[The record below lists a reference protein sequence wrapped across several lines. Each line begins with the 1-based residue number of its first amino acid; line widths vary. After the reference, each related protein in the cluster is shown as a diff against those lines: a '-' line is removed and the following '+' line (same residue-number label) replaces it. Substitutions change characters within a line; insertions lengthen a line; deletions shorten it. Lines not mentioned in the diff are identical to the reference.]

1 MRLDR
6 FLGQRKRLGRRG
18 VRLLLAAGRVPVDGR
33 VIQDGRHEVGP
44 FTPVALDGEPFTV
57 RRAAYWMLHKPAGCV
72 SATRDRHHRTV
83 LDCLDPADATDLH
96 LAGRLDFNSTGLMLL
111 TNDGRWSRRL
121 SDPRHK
127 LPKVYRV
134 RTEDPITPDYAAVFE
149 RGLYFPYEDRTT
161 RPAGLEI
168 LAPREARV
176 TLYEGLYHQIKRLFG
191 HFDNRV
197 VALHRERIGPIRLD
211 PSLAPGQYRAL
222 GADEIRLPGPAEPD
236 VQELRRP

>member
-1 MRLDR
+1 MVPPPPPDPGKEAPEWSVRCH
-6 FLGQRKRLGRRG
+6 G
-18 VRLLLAAGRVPVDGR
+18 V
-33 VIQDGRHEVGP
+33 
-44 FTPVALDGEPFTV
+44 
-57 RRAAYWMLHKPAGCV
+57 
-72 SATRDRHHRTV
+72 
-83 LDCLDPADATDLH
+83 
-96 LAGRLDFNSTGLMLL
+96 
-111 TNDGRWSRRL
+111 
-121 SDPRHK
+121 
-127 LPKVYRV
+127 
-134 RTEDPITPDYAAVFE
+134 
-149 RGLYFPYEDRTT
+149 RTT

>member
-1 MRLDR
+1 MSVNLT
-6 FLGQRKRLGRRG
+6 LLVVMG
-18 VRLLLAAGRVPVDGR
+18 VLYAVGVYLLLERSLTRV
-33 VIQDGRHEVGP
+33 
-44 FTPVALDGEPFTV
+44 L
-57 RRAAYWMLHKPAGCV
+57 L
-72 SATRDRHHRTV
+72 
-83 LDCLDPADATDLH
+83 
-96 LAGRLDFNSTGLMLL
+96 GLMLL

>member
-6 FLGQRKRLGRRG
+6 FVGQHNAQGRRS
-18 VRLLLAAGRVPVDGR
+18 VRLLLAAGRVTVDGR
-33 VIQDGRHEVGP
+33 VIRDGRHDVGP
-44 FTPVALDGEPFTV
+44 FTPVALDGEPLDV
-57 RRAAYWMLHKPAGCV
+57 PRPAYWMLHKPPGCV
-72 SATRDRHHRTV
+72 SATRDRRHRTV
-83 LDCLDPADATDLH
+83 LDWLEPADAEGLH

-121 SDPRHK
+121 TDPRHK
-127 LPKVYRV
+127 LPKVYWV
-134 RTEDPITPDYAAVFE
+134 RTEEPITAEYVTLFAA
-149 RGLYFPYEDRTT
+149 GLYFPYEGRVT

-168 LAPREARV
+168 LAEREARV

-236 VQELRRP
+236 LQEPRRP

>member
-6 FLGQRKRLGRRG
+6 FLGQRKGLGRRG
-18 VRLLLAAGRVPVDGR
+18 ARLLLAAGRVTVGGR
-33 VIQDGRHEVGP
+33 VVRDGRHDVGA
-44 FTPVALDGEPFTV
+44 FTPVALDGEPFAV
-57 RRAAYWMLHKPAGCV
+57 RRPAYWMLHKPAGCV

-83 LDCLDPADATDLH
+83 LDWLDPRDAGGLH

-111 TNDGRWSRRL
+111 TNDGHWSRRL
-121 SDPRHK
+121 SDPRHG
-127 LPKVYRV
+127 LSKVYWV
-134 RTEDPITPDYAAVFE
+134 RTEDPITPEYTTVFE
-149 RGLYFPYEDRTT
+149 NGLYFPYEGRVT

-168 LAPREARV
+168 LAEREARV

>member
-6 FLGQRKRLGRRG
+6 FLGQRKTLGRRA
-18 VRLLLAAGRVPVDGR
+18 VRRVLATGRVTVDGAVMR
-33 VIQDGRHEVGP
+33 DGRHDVGP
-44 FTPVALDGEPFTV
+44 FTPVALDGEPLAT
-57 RRAAYWMLHKPAGCV
+57 RRPAYWMLHKPAGCV
-72 SATRDRHHRTV
+72 SATRDPRHRTV
-83 LDCLDPADATDLH
+83 LDALDPADAEGLH

-127 LPKVYRV
+127 LPKVYWV
-134 RTEDPITPDYAAVFE
+134 RTEDPITPEYAAVFE
-149 RGLYFPYEDRTT
+149 RGLYFAYEGRMT

-168 LAPREARV
+168 LAQREARV

-197 VALHRERIGPIRLD
+197 LALHRERIGPIRLD

-236 VQELRRP
+236 LQEPRRP

>member
-18 VRLLLAAGRVPVDGR
+18 VRLLLSAGRVTVDGR
-33 VIQDGRHEVGP
+33 VVQDGRHEVGP

-57 RRAAYWMLHKPAGCV
+57 RRAVYWMLHKPAGCV
-72 SATRDRHHRTV
+72 SATRDRQHRTV
-83 LDCLDPADATDLH
+83 LDWLAPADAGGLH

-127 LPKVYRV
+127 RPKVYRV
-134 RTEDPITPDYAAVFE
+134 RTEDPITPDYVAVFE
-149 RGLYFPYEDRTT
+149 SGLYFPYEGRMT

-168 LAPREARV
+168 LAEREARV

-236 VQELRRP
+236 LQEPRRP